1 MGRTTLTQ
9 HRVIDW
15 PSKDLDSP
23 EAGVGRKICFS
34 CWLSIE
40 SRREGQKE
48 RVRNLVHTGSVVFIS
63 RLSISVNPIEKSI
76 EKRKRD

>member
-1 MGRTTLTQ
+1 MGRMTLTQ

-15 PSKDLDSP
+15 PSKDLDSQ
-23 EAGVGRKICFS
+23 AGVGRKICFS

-63 RLSISVNPIEKSI
+63 RLSISVNLIEKSI